1 MNKRWTGLTCGSRAA
16 RLLNLHCA
24 LLMQRWWGIPVKPP
38 GTLTACGR
46 TNSSAQIMHTV
57 FWFFFICLSSADD
70 RKRRSG
76 VKSKLSW
83 GLKYWI
89 QSSQTV
95 EIMCHNLLR
104 WVRYSQYWA
113 HVVPWKKKNNKGD
126 ATLKRLSF
134 LLAINFNHNQVCWKH
149 TRSFRPRFKTFKA
162 AAFRK

>member
-1 MNKRWTGLTCGSRAA
+1 MDRPHCWIFIAHCWCNVGGEFQWSLLEPSRPVVVLTVQLKSCTLFFGSFLFVYQVLMTEKEDAESRANCHE
-16 RLLNLHCA
+16 R
-24 LLMQRWWGIPVKPP
+24 
-38 GTLTACGR
+38 
-46 TNSSAQIMHTV
+46 
-57 FWFFFICLSSADD
+57 
-70 RKRRSG
+70 
-76 VKSKLSW
+76 
-83 GLKYWI
+83 LKYWI

-134 LLAINFNHNQVCWKH
+134 LLAIKFNHNQVCWKH
-149 TRSFRPRFKTFKA
+149 ARSFRPRFKTFKA